1 MTHLLIPLKQG
12 FLKNLIKTMRMGGE
26 RGEGGGV
33 YHHPISNKLCLFVK
47 LRNFISH
54 TIHFLV
60 NKILKKIVFP
70 LCKVYF
76 SGDLHLKEELTFLS
90 KLNETEMVL
99 KVFLGFSWRKSN
111 NIQKSHWYLK
121 LCTCIQS
128 HQFQSK
134 FLMGYSAFEKSFIQ
148 GNKPRITKTF

>member
-1 MTHLLIPLKQG
+1 MSNIKRENDSFTHSSQARVSQKPNQNNEDG
-12 FLKNLIKTMRMGGE
+12 GGE
-26 RGEGGGV
+26 GGGGGGV

-54 TIHFLV
+54 IIHFLV

-99 KVFLGFSWRKSN
+99 KVFLGFS
-111 NIQKSHWYLK
+111 
-121 LCTCIQS
+121 
-128 HQFQSK
+128 
-134 FLMGYSAFEKSFIQ
+134 
-148 GNKPRITKTF
+148 